1 MTAILGLNS
10 LDGVLMMA
18 DTEEFLGG
26 GAKSQCDKLYRFIFK
41 CGNTVGT
48 VITGG
53 AGDSH
58 LIDCANQDMHLFFKE
73 SRSGLPDNTQDPRE
87 VLTAL
92 KKFAKW
98 YFTET
103 LQQYQGVSAELVPS
117 MEMLIAVSLKHGSY
131 LFCWKGGRVQYIPS
145 PQHMAIGS
153 GVVQLH
159 PMLRDIQF
167 SGTKECMFFHGIRM
181 MYHTKRAVL
190 GVGGKTEAMALL
202 NDGATLYYGTDSAQK
217 TEELVINFEEFL
229 MKVLYMDVS
238 IVATDVLELDGNVAK
253 SLREMPHRLNYY
265 RDAYRK
271 ILYPNFK
278 PTRSKPRATRT
289 KLK

>member
-41 CGNTVGT
+41 YGMSAGT

-58 LIDCANQDMHLFFKE
+58 LIDCANQEMHRFFAQGKPAITE
-73 SRSGLPDNTQDPRE
+73 GKHDLNEILD
-87 VLTAL
+87 AL
-92 KKFAKW
+92 NEFART
-98 YFTET
+98 FFCET
-103 LQQYQGVSAELVPS
+103 LQQYQGTAEVLIPS
-117 MEMLIAVSLKHGSY
+117 MEMLIAVSLKQGSY
-131 LFCWKGGRVQYIPS
+131 LFCWKQGRVNYVSP

-181 MYHTKRAVL
+181 MYQTKRAVL

-202 NDGATLYYGTDSAQK
+202 NDGATLHFGTDAAQK
-217 TEELVINFEEFL
+217 TEELIINFDEFL
-229 MKVLYMDVS
+229 MNILYMDVS
-238 IVATDVLELDGNVAK
+238 VVATNVLELDGNVEK
-253 SLREMPHRLNYY
+253 SLREMPQLLKQY

-271 ILYPNFK
+271 ILYPNFETPK
-278 PTRSKPRATRT
+278 KARRSLPK
-289 KLK
+289 K